1 MRKLIYVV
9 LGVPVHYIDNCFW
22 CFVLFNKSKH
32 VFHIH
37 IFWTGYHVFENNSNY
52 FYVSTYVSSVRWGIF
67 SNKVIAWKWG
77 IIEFSDSTIISSVFE
92 HGDIFSW

>member
-52 FYVSTYVSSVRWGIF
+52 FYV
-67 SNKVIAWKWG
+67 
-77 IIEFSDSTIISSVFE
+77 
-92 HGDIFSW
+92 